1 MASGKLS
8 NVIGAPFAE
17 HILTQLNLRAAHN
30 STGDSSTLSRSNDDI
45 LFLANKMSWVKLTSS
60 VRLTPEQYI
69 EVNNITTT
77 VYSKPIASFYKRL
90 ELDYVGG
97 DDLAKNWTLEAG
109 TSRANGANIDLRH
122 GIGPDGAYGLGGTAE
137 LGYRPMPGLTSV
149 IIDTKGT
156 LGSLREA
163 TIQFKVWNMNQ
174 LNVIEALYFR
184 LGYSMLLEW
193 GHNQFFTNVNQQ
205 GVGGTFTTNT
215 YGIDPFQPDL
225 KKEIIQQQIAQRS
238 YKLSGNYDGMLGVVT
253 NFHWAFNQT
262 GGYDCTV
269 KLIGLGAIMDTLKI
283 NLSYVMP
290 PSLFQ
295 EYKSQNETIQQA
307 KERQAQIDAQNAE
320 KQKRNSEGLPDL
332 VAPASNNEG
341 IKLIIASDS
350 GVANVTDTEL
360 NNHAIPTYYLDTAG
374 KGYLPTYVSKDYYYK
389 AYKGG
394 KNSNKAYAAE
404 LNIKRTGLFLNPI
417 PGVRSA
423 FQVLYIE
430 NPQSITLSKDVFNY
444 TADHALDNLYIETP
458 SYGRYERSD
467 LNGVIDVVD
476 TPIKLLELQLKRGET
491 GIRFYYKVNTYNLSS
506 NARNYTYINLNY
518 QKPSSNAPTAEE
530 VVQALQNWY
539 STKRTVKVDS
549 FTLDG
554 DRVVTQGTLEGVTLL
569 YGSKKTPPV
578 ITIEFDNTALIEA
591 VNTAPTPSA
600 VVPQTTEN
608 ANAGDTNGVAN
619 KPSDPQIDP
628 GYRFASALHAMLAAA
643 KSQVEFTMTSDQNG
657 VVSVPLF
664 EQTKK
669 FFKGSIFEGL
679 LNAQEKPDTNK
690 FDLIQYARKGFN
702 SNLMVNPDLFSKI
715 EKVDFNS
722 LTTAYGIRW
731 SIQDDTDK
739 INHPAYLKLGYVL
752 SFLNAMCLIYD
763 STQDTDKNPYVYL
776 DFNPNT
782 NFCLTNPQHMS
793 VDPFTCMIPF
803 EGNQQDYLKLFPAEG
818 DIVGTQLFGEELN
831 AVSGYL
837 PKFKTANT
845 YQGQTMEIL
854 LNVDFLVEKLN
865 ARTSNSPDHAVDL
878 KGFLDDIMTGINK
891 ATGNINSF
899 RVSYRDDSNTVI
911 IKDDQ
916 FVPPMVQEMTP
927 TGWSMDI
934 KASPSNYNVPNGLN
948 VPKYGQLPIFGKKSL
963 VRAMSFETDMTT
975 KLSSIIAISGQSN
988 TAAVNS
994 TDHSAFSWLN
1004 SNFVDRYQPKI
1015 SDSSTINSQL
1025 DNNQLTQEEQ
1035 NTIEANSNK
1044 AASQFNQHV
1053 VSIYQGGVALS
1064 KDMVSAAVNYY
1075 INGMAKVKS
1084 EDGITVSA
1092 PFIPAN
1098 INITIDGIAGIIM
1111 GNAFTIPEDRLPLS
1125 LRGQAGANRNT
1136 KVGFIVVGLTHT
1148 LDNNQWLT
1156 KIRGQMIRLR
1166 DSTDY
1171 RSTVRADQLPLNFIA
1186 NVNTASTSAT
1196 GPIGKCTYGVG
1207 CQRRSGNAYLSA
1219 KIMKDKAF
1227 TDAVDKITEDYRI
1240 TDKTALYKV
1249 MYAESGLDPS
1259 NPNSITKSR
1268 LTGKT
1273 FAVGL
1278 IQFTPDNVITKDN
1291 PKGIIPS
1298 LDIIARTSPINQLP
1312 YVRKYL
1318 DQYPA
1323 IRGGGIYELYAAVFF
1338 PLALSHLKDPNWI
1351 IQSKDLSAYKVSY
1364 SNPAI
1369 SCAAGKQPG
1378 EALTIADFKKYVDC
1392 IS

>member
-444 TADHALDNLYIETP
+444 TADHALDN
-458 SYGRYERSD
+458 
-467 LNGVIDVVD
+467 
-476 TPIKLLELQLKRGET
+476 
-491 GIRFYYKVNTYNLSS
+491 IRN
-506 NARNYTYINLNY
+506 
-518 QKPSSNAPTAEE
+518 
-530 VVQALQNWY
+530 
-539 STKRTVKVDS
+539 
-549 FTLDG
+549 
-554 DRVVTQGTLEGVTLL
+554 
-569 YGSKKTPPV
+569 
-578 ITIEFDNTALIEA
+578 
-591 VNTAPTPSA
+591 
-600 VVPQTTEN
+600 
-608 ANAGDTNGVAN
+608 
-619 KPSDPQIDP
+619 
-628 GYRFASALHAMLAAA
+628 
-643 KSQVEFTMTSDQNG
+643 
-657 VVSVPLF
+657 
-664 EQTKK
+664 
-669 FFKGSIFEGL
+669 
-679 LNAQEKPDTNK
+679 
-690 FDLIQYARKGFN
+690 
-702 SNLMVNPDLFSKI
+702 
-715 EKVDFNS
+715 
-722 LTTAYGIRW
+722 
-731 SIQDDTDK
+731 
-739 INHPAYLKLGYVL
+739 
-752 SFLNAMCLIYD
+752 
-763 STQDTDKNPYVYL
+763 
-776 DFNPNT
+776 
-782 NFCLTNPQHMS
+782 
-793 VDPFTCMIPF
+793 
-803 EGNQQDYLKLFPAEG
+803 
-818 DIVGTQLFGEELN
+818 
-831 AVSGYL
+831 
-837 PKFKTANT
+837 
-845 YQGQTMEIL
+845 
-854 LNVDFLVEKLN
+854 
-865 ARTSNSPDHAVDL
+865 
-878 KGFLDDIMTGINK
+878 
-891 ATGNINSF
+891 
-899 RVSYRDDSNTVI
+899 
-911 IKDDQ
+911 
-916 FVPPMVQEMTP
+916 
-927 TGWSMDI
+927 
-934 KASPSNYNVPNGLN
+934 
-948 VPKYGQLPIFGKKSL
+948 
-963 VRAMSFETDMTT
+963 
-975 KLSSIIAISGQSN
+975 
-988 TAAVNS
+988 
-994 TDHSAFSWLN
+994 
-1004 SNFVDRYQPKI
+1004 
-1015 SDSSTINSQL
+1015 
-1025 DNNQLTQEEQ
+1025 
-1035 NTIEANSNK
+1035 
-1044 AASQFNQHV
+1044 
-1053 VSIYQGGVALS
+1053 
-1064 KDMVSAAVNYY
+1064 
-1075 INGMAKVKS
+1075 
-1084 EDGITVSA
+1084 
-1092 PFIPAN
+1092 
-1098 INITIDGIAGIIM
+1098 
-1111 GNAFTIPEDRLPLS
+1111 
-1125 LRGQAGANRNT
+1125 
-1136 KVGFIVVGLTHT
+1136 
-1148 LDNNQWLT
+1148 
-1156 KIRGQMIRLR
+1156 
-1166 DSTDY
+1166 
-1171 RSTVRADQLPLNFIA
+1171 
-1186 NVNTASTSAT
+1186 
-1196 GPIGKCTYGVG
+1196 
-1207 CQRRSGNAYLSA
+1207 
-1219 KIMKDKAF
+1219 
-1227 TDAVDKITEDYRI
+1227 
-1240 TDKTALYKV
+1240 
-1249 MYAESGLDPS
+1249 
-1259 NPNSITKSR
+1259 
-1268 LTGKT
+1268 
-1273 FAVGL
+1273 
-1278 IQFTPDNVITKDN
+1278 
-1291 PKGIIPS
+1291 
-1298 LDIIARTSPINQLP
+1298 
-1312 YVRKYL
+1312 
-1318 DQYPA
+1318 
-1323 IRGGGIYELYAAVFF
+1323 
-1338 PLALSHLKDPNWI
+1338 
-1351 IQSKDLSAYKVSY
+1351 
-1364 SNPAI
+1364 
-1369 SCAAGKQPG
+1369 
-1378 EALTIADFKKYVDC
+1378 
-1392 IS
+1392 